1 MFLINWWSKASFEL
15 RIQYFCYKI
24 LRGDA
29 QKFSPGLNADENNLL
44 AEVGLTLL
52 AEIADDN
59 LRQSYLRGDGRP
71 LLSGQEGELTG
82 SPPARRRAKLALT
95 QAQVV

>member
-44 AEVGLTLL
+44 AEV
-52 AEIADDN
+52 
-59 LRQSYLRGDGRP
+59 
-71 LLSGQEGELTG
+71 
-82 SPPARRRAKLALT
+82 ARSNRA
-95 QAQVV
+95 